1 MAYGLYLVLDQ
12 TEWFRTDFSTENKL
26 TGTIYTNKSL
36 TVKKNLTGYTI
47 TVQMTSGRAFG
58 DRFNKTGSIVSAAGG
73 TWSYAL
79 GEGEMPP
86 PRIYKVTIKLT
97 KSGVA
102 ETTLNRQ
109 ELFVIRGPS
118 A

>member
-12 TEWFRTDFSTENKL
+12 TQWMRNDFSSENKL

-47 TVQMTSGRAFG
+47 KVRMHRGKSWG
-58 DRFNKTGSIVSAAGG
+58 DRFNKTASIVTAADG
-73 TWSYAL
+73 TWSYAVA
-79 GEGEMPP
+79 EGEMPP
-86 PRIYKVTIKLT
+86 PAIYKVSVTLT
-97 KSGVA
+97 KSGVQ

-109 ELFVIRGPS
+109 ELNVIIGPS
-118 A
+118 Q